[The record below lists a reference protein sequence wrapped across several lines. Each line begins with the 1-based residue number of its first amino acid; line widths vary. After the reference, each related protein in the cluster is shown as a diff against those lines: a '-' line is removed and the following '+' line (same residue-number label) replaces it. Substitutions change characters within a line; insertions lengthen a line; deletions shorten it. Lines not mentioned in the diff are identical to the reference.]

1 MRDSTRQNP
10 EDPRASGIALGFTRR
25 AAVGAGL
32 LANRGDRRWRWSAG
46 GGVALL
52 VASVLVFVLRPDFDA
67 SDVATDQPAGTAT
80 PRGRGEGACP
90 GGGTARTGHRSSTG
104 RRTPVLDGRSG
115 PGPGAQRRPDAD
127 APAALG
133 AVGGRGIG
141 HHLDAGVLAGRNLQH
156 HLAAAGAV
164 ELGRGA
170 AVDEDGHP
178 GVAAQADI
186 AVGVDLDGIKHVLGI
201 WVQAKEGAAFWASV
215 CAELA
220 NRGVKDVL
228 IVACD
233 GLTGLSEAIAAT
245 WPFAEV
251 QTCVVHLIRA
261 SMRFVS
267 YSDRKNVAKALKP
280 IYTAANAEAAR
291 AALEAF
297 AESPLGAKYP
307 TAVRSWEAA
316 WERFIPFLAFGP
328 ATRKLIYTTNSIESL
343 NYQLRKITKN
353 RGHFPSD
360 AAAIKLLWLAIRNI
374 EDRRD
379 RERDAVQQVR
389 GVVEA
394 PAGVLGD
401 AADPGA
407 VVERHHHQAEE
418 HHRRYGADPVEV
430 DRRDAVLGT
439 VCSHAEDL
447 DGAEVRRDE
456 GQAGDPGRQRA
467 SREQEVL
474 AGRHGSAGEEADG
487 HHEREVDEKDAV
499 VEEVDV
505 QPGHGAPLRRL
516 HSEPRVTLDLAPG
529 TLRAG
534 PS

>member
-1 MRDSTRQNP
+1 MN
-10 EDPRASGIALGFTRR
+10 AM
-25 AAVGAGL
+25 AVDDHDTTDVSDAAGL
-32 LANRGDRRWRWSAG
+32 RREVFSDALIDHVLAETRSRGLELTGKDGFLNEMLKAVLERGMGAELTEYLGREAHARGGDGNYRNGTSRKTVATEVGPVELDQPRDRQGSFASQLVPKGARRLGGLEDQIISLYAG
-46 GGVALL
+46 GMTV
-52 VASVLVFVLRPDFDA
+52 R
-67 SDVATDQPAGTAT
+67 
-80 PRGRGEGACP
+80 E
-90 GGGTARTGHRSSTG
+90 
-104 RRTPVLDGRSG
+104 
-115 PGPGAQRRPDAD
+115 
-127 APAALG
+127 
-133 AVGGRGIG
+133 IE
-141 HHLDAGVLAGRNLQH
+141 H
-156 HLAAAGAV
+156 HLARTLGV
-164 ELGRGA
+164 ELSHESIA
-170 AVDEDGHP
+170 NVTDAVLDE
-178 GVAAQADI
+178 VAAWQHRPLEAFYPVVFLDAIHIKIRDGAHVKTRAAHI
-186 AVGVDLDGIKHVLGI
+186 AVGVDLEGVKHVLGI

-267 YSDRKNVAKALKP
+267 YGDRKNVAKALKP

-379 RERDAVQQVR
+379 RERAKDAQ
-389 GVVEA
+389 
-394 PAGVLGD
+394 
-401 AADPGA
+401 
-407 VVERHHHQAEE
+407 
-418 HHRRYGADPVEV
+418 RR
-430 DRRDAVLGT
+430 
-439 VCSHAEDL
+439 
-447 DGAEVRRDE
+447 
-456 GQAGDPGRQRA
+456 
-467 SREQEVL
+467 
-474 AGRHGSAGEEADG
+474 ADG
-487 HHEREVDEKDAV
+487 H
-499 VEEVDV
+499 
-505 QPGHGAPLRRL
+505 
-516 HSEPRVTLDLAPG
+516 
-529 TLRAG
+529 AG
-534 PS
+534 PRKSIPRLVEGATIHGWRAALAELALAYPERFDPHM

>member
-1 MRDSTRQNP
+1 MELSHESIANVTDAVLDEVAAWQHRPLEAFYSVVFLDAIHIKIRDGAHVKT
-10 EDPRASGIALGFTRR
+10 R
-25 AAVGAGL
+25 AA
-32 LANRGDRRWRWSAG
+32 
-46 GGVALL
+46 
-52 VASVLVFVLRPDFDA
+52 
-67 SDVATDQPAGTAT
+67 
-80 PRGRGEGACP
+80 
-90 GGGTARTGHRSSTG
+90 H
-104 RRTPVLDGRSG
+104 
-115 PGPGAQRRPDAD
+115 
-127 APAALG
+127 
-133 AVGGRGIG
+133 
-141 HHLDAGVLAGRNLQH
+141 
-156 HLAAAGAV
+156 
-164 ELGRGA
+164 
-170 AVDEDGHP
+170 
-178 GVAAQADI
+178 I
-186 AVGVDLDGIKHVLGI
+186 AVGVDLEGVKHVLGI

-379 RERDAVQQVR
+379 RERAKDAQ
-389 GVVEA
+389 
-394 PAGVLGD
+394 
-401 AADPGA
+401 
-407 VVERHHHQAEE
+407 
-418 HHRRYGADPVEV
+418 RR
-430 DRRDAVLGT
+430 
-439 VCSHAEDL
+439 
-447 DGAEVRRDE
+447 
-456 GQAGDPGRQRA
+456 
-467 SREQEVL
+467 
-474 AGRHGSAGEEADG
+474 ADG
-487 HHEREVDEKDAV
+487 H
-499 VEEVDV
+499 
-505 QPGHGAPLRRL
+505 
-516 HSEPRVTLDLAPG
+516 
-529 TLRAG
+529 AG
-534 PS
+534 PRKSIPRLVEGATIHGWRAALAELALAYPERFDPHM